1 MAEVSLSIIEVAGR
15 FLNKPFEP
23 DFKDVPSETGTVKR
37 VENGAVAGAP
47 YYDVDKVTGRE
58 FYMPVV
64 LQYVDG
70 QETKT
75 ISLPNPVVSF
85 QSRKR
90 VVETPL
96 THRDGTVKELI
107 SIEGY
112 QITVRG
118 YLIGAKD
125 EFPEADLTALVDLH
139 RQKASVEIQNVIT
152 DILLKKNDKKA
163 EVVIMELRVPERR
176 GVKGVREYELLLV
189 NDEPFNLEEI

>member
-1 MAEVSLSIIEVAGR
+1 MAEVSLSILELAGR

-23 DFKDVPSETGTVKR
+23 DFDDVPSAAGTVKR
-37 VENGAVAGAP
+37 TEKGAVAGAD
-47 YYDVDKVTGRE
+47 YYGIDKTGRE

-64 LQYVDG
+64 LQYAVDG
-70 QETKT
+70 ATQT

-107 SIEGY
+107 SIEGF

-118 YLIGAKD
+118 YLIGD
-125 EFPEADLTALVDLH
+125 RGEFPEKELTQLVELH
-139 RQKASVEIQNVIT
+139 RQKVSVEIQNVIT
-152 DILLKKNDKKA
+152 DVLLKTKDKKA

-176 GVKGVREYELLLV
+176 GVKGVREYELLMV